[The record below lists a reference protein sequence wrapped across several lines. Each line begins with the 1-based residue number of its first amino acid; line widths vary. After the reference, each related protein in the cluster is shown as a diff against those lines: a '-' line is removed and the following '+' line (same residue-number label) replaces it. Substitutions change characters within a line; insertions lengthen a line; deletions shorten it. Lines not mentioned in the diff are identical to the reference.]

1 MSDYIFFGEAFRW
14 SPTEIDRL
22 GWLFR
27 KEMKELYIEVK
38 KKQIAEMKAN
48 IK

>member
-1 MSDYIFFGEAFRW
+1 MSDYVFFGEAFRW

-27 KEMKELYIEVK
+27 KEMKDLYIDAK
-38 KKQIAEMKAN
+38 KKQIDELKSGAR
-48 IK
+48 